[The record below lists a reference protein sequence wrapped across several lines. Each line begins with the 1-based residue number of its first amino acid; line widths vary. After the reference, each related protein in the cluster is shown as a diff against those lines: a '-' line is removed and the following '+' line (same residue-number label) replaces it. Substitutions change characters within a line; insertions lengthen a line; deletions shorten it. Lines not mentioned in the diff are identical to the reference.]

1 MTCFWSQL
9 WVAFQETAVFVTCAV
24 SLFIN
29 LKVHHQQKCFKV
41 RKYSYKRCDMLQT
54 LAVGE
59 LLNISVN
66 DGVKELNLTDTVVFL
81 LRKLWANIILALHI
95 SYETLK
101 HWTWDLNISQPTNP
115 PTHSKVTANPA
126 PSAPRQLSAPPS
138 SCLPNDIANETSGGS
153 VSHTEIIWANWREV
167 LGSAKGGTH
176 QLSHVSQYSSVTNSS
191 FFHEIS
197 SISPRGFWP
206 VVV

>member
-1 MTCFWSQL
+1 M
-9 WVAFQETAVFVTCAV
+9 AFQETAVFVTCAV

-81 LRKLWANIILALHI
+81 LRKSSEQILYWLCIYHMR
-95 SYETLK
+95 
-101 HWTWDLNISQPTNP
+101 P
-115 PTHSKVTANPA
+115 
-126 PSAPRQLSAPPS
+126 
-138 SCLPNDIANETSGGS
+138 
-153 VSHTEIIWANWREV
+153 
-167 LGSAKGGTH
+167 
-176 QLSHVSQYSSVTNSS
+176 
-191 FFHEIS
+191 
-197 SISPRGFWP
+197 
-206 VVV
+206 